1 MSPLIYAGMTIK
13 EFGMGSREN
22 SGLIQLYHIMTEV
35 FIVN

>member
-1 MSPLIYAGMTIK
+1 MSPLNYAAMTIQ
-13 EFGMGSREN
+13 EFGMVSREN